1 LVIKETLSFKETFR
15 KNLCGRSSMTRFTTR
30 IEYMKANKT
39 SRPHD
44 EAVIDMLKN
53 DPDFANEYLA
63 VALEEADQPG
73 GQQALLTALRHI
85 AEAQGMSAV
94 AERAGIPRE
103 SLYRALGPRG
113 NPTIKTLLAVLGASG
128 LHLSVTRETA

>member
-1 LVIKETLSFKETFR
+1 
-15 KNLCGRSSMTRFTTR
+15 
-30 IEYMKANKT
+30 MKAIKT
-39 SRPHD
+39 SRSHD

-73 GQQALLTALRHI
+73 GQQALLSALRHI

-94 AERAGIPRE
+94 AERAGNTSCEFIQSIRLTRQ
-103 SLYRALGPRG
+103 S
-113 NPTIKTLLAVLGASG
+113 NHQDASCSSRCIRSAFVCG
-128 LHLSVTRETA
+128 T